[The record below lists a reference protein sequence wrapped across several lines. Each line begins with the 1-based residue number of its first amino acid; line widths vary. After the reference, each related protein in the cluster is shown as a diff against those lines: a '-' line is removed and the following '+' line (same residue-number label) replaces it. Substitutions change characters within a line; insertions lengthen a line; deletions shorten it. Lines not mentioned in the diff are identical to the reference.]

1 METGAFYLFK
11 PLWSITGCE
20 SSNIAPFNKLGSNV
34 LANEIWHR
42 VILME

>member
-1 METGAFYLFK
+1 METGEFYLFK

-20 SSNIAPFNKLGSNV
+20 SSNIAPFDKLGGSV
-34 LANEIWHR
+34 LANKIWPR